1 MPPGGEFHALGAIPL
16 FHGLEHNELERIRAM
31 FHPLT
36 VAAGTNIMSLGQP
49 GEAAYIIRGGTVK
62 IHVEQLDGRDVV
74 IALRGPGELVGE
86 LSVLDNIP
94 RTASVVSLEP
104 VSLLWIDRINFQEC
118 LRTIPALS
126 LNLVH
131 VLARRLRV
139 ATTQI
144 QLLTTQDI
152 YGRVAHLLVTLA
164 AEYGE
169 HLEDGAFHIPLRLT
183 QNDLAGLAGASRARV
198 NQVLVYYRE
207 QHYISVDAQYRI
219 TIHDKQALV
228 DRYE

>member
-1 MPPGGEFHALGAIPL
+1 MPPADARARLNTIPL
-16 FHGLEHNELERIRAM
+16 LLGLEQHELERVRDM

-36 VAAGTNIMSLGQP
+36 VSAGTNIMSLGQP
-49 GEAAYIIRGGTVK
+49 GEVAYIIRGGTVK
-62 IHVEQLDGRDVV
+62 IHVEQSDGRDVV
-74 IALRGPGELVGE
+74 IALRGPGELIGE
-86 LSVLDNIP
+86 MSVLDNIP
-94 RTASVVSLEP
+94 RSASVVSLEP
-104 VSLLWIDRINFQEC
+104 VTLLWIDRANFQAC
-118 LRTIPALS
+118 LQTYPTMS

-131 VLARRLRV
+131 ILARRLRV

-144 QLLTTQDI
+144 QLLTAQDI
-152 YGRVAHLLVTLA
+152 YGRVAHLLVTLG

-169 HLEDGAFHIPLRLT
+169 HHDDDTVHIPLRLT

-219 TIHDKQALV
+219 TIHNKQALV